1 MRGPAVGAVDGLFK
15 AVEAVLAL
23 LLVAMVVMVFGN
35 VVLRYAFNSGIS
47 VSEEMSRFC
56 FVWLTFIGAI
66 VAMRDGSHLGMDT
79 FVSKMSRRGKLICLT
94 ICQGL
99 ILLCCADA
107 VLGHLAPARSQRDD
121 GGASHRHVDDLD
133 LRCRLPDQRLH
144 RAARAAQAVAHRQ
157 RCDHGCRADRDQR
170 ERRGRARGPGEQAM
184 TVAVFAFSL
193 LGTMALGLPIA
204 FALLICGAALMVWQ
218 GQIDTTILSQK
229 LLEGADSFPL
239 LAIPFFMLAGELM
252 NAGGIS
258 KRIVNFALSWVGHL
272 RGGLGHVAIFASV
285 VMAAISGSAAA
296 DAAAIGAML
305 IPMMRRAG
313 YDVPRASGLI
323 AAGGVIA
330 PVIPPSI
337 GLIVFG
343 VIANVSI
350 GKLFLAGIFP
360 GLLMGLSLLITW
372 QWVARRDKVSVLP
385 RQPLSER
392 LRTGVDGI
400 WALLMPAG
408 IIGGLKFGVFT
419 PTEAGVAACVYAFVL
434 GVFVYRELHLRDVY
448 GLLVAAAK
456 STAVVVFLIAAALV
470 SAWLIT
476 TSEVPQQVA
485 AILKPFMFDK
495 TVLMLVIMV
504 LVVVV
509 GTALDFAPTLMILT
523 PVLMPVI
530 KEAGIDPVYFGVL
543 FIMNNAI
550 GLITP
555 PVGIVLNVI
564 CGVSKISMKD
574 LMRGLW
580 PFLWAEL
587 IVLLLLVLFPA
598 LVMVPLKWF
607 S

>member
-1 MRGPAVGAVDGLFK
+1 M
-15 AVEAVLAL
+15 
-23 LLVAMVVMVFGN
+23 
-35 VVLRYAFNSGIS
+35 
-47 VSEEMSRFC
+47 
-56 FVWLTFIGAI
+56 
-66 VAMRDGSHLGMDT
+66 
-79 FVSKMSRRGKLICLT
+79 T
-94 ICQGL
+94 I
-99 ILLCCADA
+99 
-107 VLGHLAPARSQRDD
+107 
-121 GGASHRHVDDLD
+121 
-133 LRCRLPDQRLH
+133 
-144 RAARAAQAVAHRQ
+144 
-157 RCDHGCRADRDQR
+157 
-170 ERRGRARGPGEQAM
+170 
-184 TVAVFAFSL
+184 AVFTFSL
-193 LGTMALGLPIA
+193 LGAMALGLPIA
-204 FALLICGAALMVWQ
+204 FALLICGAALMVSQ

-258 KRIVNFALSWVGHL
+258 KRIVNFALSWVGHV

-296 DAAAIGAML
+296 DTAAIGALL

-337 GLIVFG
+337 GMIVFG

-372 QWVARRDKVSVLP
+372 QWVARKDQVTVLP
-385 RQPLSER
+385 RQGMNQR
-392 LRTGVDGI
+392 LRAGVDGI

-434 GVFVYRELHLRDVY
+434 GVFVYRELPLRAVY

-476 TSEVPQQVA
+476 TSDVPQQVA
-485 AILKPFMFDK
+485 ALLKPFMFNK
-495 TVLMLVIMV
+495 TVLMFVIMA
-504 LVVVV
+504 LVVIV

-574 LMRGLW
+574 LMKGLW

-587 IVLLLLVLFPA
+587 IVLFLLVLFPA

>member
-1 MRGPAVGAVDGLFK
+1 
-15 AVEAVLAL
+15 
-23 LLVAMVVMVFGN
+23 
-35 VVLRYAFNSGIS
+35 
-47 VSEEMSRFC
+47 
-56 FVWLTFIGAI
+56 
-66 VAMRDGSHLGMDT
+66 
-79 FVSKMSRRGKLICLT
+79 
-94 ICQGL
+94 
-99 ILLCCADA
+99 
-107 VLGHLAPARSQRDD
+107 
-121 GGASHRHVDDLD
+121 
-133 LRCRLPDQRLH
+133 
-144 RAARAAQAVAHRQ
+144 
-157 RCDHGCRADRDQR
+157 
-170 ERRGRARGPGEQAM
+170 M
-184 TVAVFAFSL
+184 TVLIFSFSL
-193 LGTMALGLPIA
+193 FAAMAVGLPIA
-204 FALLICGAALMVWQ
+204 FALLICGAALMVSQ

-258 KRIVNFALSWVGHL
+258 KRIVNFALAWVGHV
-272 RGGLGHVAIFASV
+272 RGGLGIVAIFASV

-296 DAAAIGAML
+296 DAAALGALL

-313 YDVPRASGLI
+313 YNIPRASGLI

-360 GLLMGLSLLITW
+360 GIMMGVSLLVTW
-372 QWVARRDKVSVLP
+372 LWVARKEQVAVLP
-385 RQPLSER
+385 QQSMAQRAR
-392 LRTGVDGI
+392 AGIDGI
-400 WALLMPAG
+400 WALLMPLG
-408 IIGGLKFGVFT
+408 IIGGMKFGIFT
-419 PTEAGVAACVYAFVL
+419 PTEAGVAACVYAFVV
-434 GVFVYRELHLRDVY
+434 GVFLYRELPLRQVY
-448 GLLVAAAK
+448 GLLVSAAK
-456 STAVVVFLIAAALV
+456 STAVVVFLIASALV

-485 AILKPFMFDK
+485 AMLAPFSGNPTLLMF
-495 TVLMLVIMV
+495 VVML
-504 LVVVV
+504 LVVIV

-530 KEAGIDPVYFGVL
+530 KQAGIDPVYFGVL

-564 CGVSKISMKD
+564 CGVSKISMSE
-574 LMRGLW
+574 LMNGLW

-587 IVLLLLVLFPA
+587 AVLFLLVYFPS
-598 LVMVPLKWF
+598 LVLVPFKWLM
-607 S
+607 

>member
-1 MRGPAVGAVDGLFK
+1 M
-15 AVEAVLAL
+15 
-23 LLVAMVVMVFGN
+23 
-35 VVLRYAFNSGIS
+35 
-47 VSEEMSRFC
+47 
-56 FVWLTFIGAI
+56 
-66 VAMRDGSHLGMDT
+66 
-79 FVSKMSRRGKLICLT
+79 T
-94 ICQGL
+94 I
-99 ILLCCADA
+99 
-107 VLGHLAPARSQRDD
+107 
-121 GGASHRHVDDLD
+121 
-133 LRCRLPDQRLH
+133 
-144 RAARAAQAVAHRQ
+144 
-157 RCDHGCRADRDQR
+157 
-170 ERRGRARGPGEQAM
+170 
-184 TVAVFAFSL
+184 AVFTFSL
-193 LGTMALGLPIA
+193 LGAMMLGLPIA
-204 FALLICGAALMVWQ
+204 FALLVCGAALMVAQ

-229 LLEGADSFPL
+229 LVEGADSFPL

-258 KRIVNFALSWVGHL
+258 KRIVNFALAWVGHL
-272 RGGLGHVAIFASV
+272 RGGLGVVAIFASV
-285 VMAAISGSAAA
+285 MMAAISGSAAA
-296 DAAAIGAML
+296 DAAAIGALL

-313 YDVPRASGLI
+313 YNVPRAAGLI

-360 GLLMGLSLLITW
+360 GILMGLSLLIAW
-372 QWVARRDKVSVLP
+372 QWVARRDNVAVLP
-385 RQPLSER
+385 RQSMAQR
-392 LRTGVDGI
+392 GRAAFDGV
-400 WALLMPAG
+400 WALLMPVG

-419 PTEAGVAACVYAFVL
+419 PTEAGVVACVYAFIL
-434 GVFVYRELHLRDVY
+434 GTFVYRELPLRGLY
-448 GLLVAAAK
+448 PLLVSAAK

-476 TSEVPQQVA
+476 TSEVPQQVSA
-485 AILKPFMFDK
+485 MLQPFMFNK
-495 TVLMLVIMV
+495 TVLMFVIMA

-555 PVGIVLNVI
+555 PVGIVLNVM
-564 CGVSKISMKD
+564 CGVAKISMKD
-574 LMRGLW
+574 LMQGLW

-587 IVLLLLVLFPA
+587 IVLFLLVLFPD
-598 LVMVPLKWF
+598 LVLVPLKWL

>member
-1 MRGPAVGAVDGLFK
+1 M
-15 AVEAVLAL
+15 
-23 LLVAMVVMVFGN
+23 
-35 VVLRYAFNSGIS
+35 
-47 VSEEMSRFC
+47 
-56 FVWLTFIGAI
+56 
-66 VAMRDGSHLGMDT
+66 
-79 FVSKMSRRGKLICLT
+79 T
-94 ICQGL
+94 I
-99 ILLCCADA
+99 
-107 VLGHLAPARSQRDD
+107 
-121 GGASHRHVDDLD
+121 
-133 LRCRLPDQRLH
+133 
-144 RAARAAQAVAHRQ
+144 
-157 RCDHGCRADRDQR
+157 
-170 ERRGRARGPGEQAM
+170 
-184 TVAVFAFSL
+184 AVFTFSL
-193 LGTMALGLPIA
+193 LGAMALGLPIA
-204 FALLICGAALMVWQ
+204 FALLICGAALMVSQ

-258 KRIVNFALSWVGHL
+258 KRIVNFALSWVGHV

-296 DAAAIGAML
+296 DTAAIGALL

-337 GLIVFG
+337 GMIVFG

-360 GLLMGLSLLITW
+360 GLLMGLSLLVTW
-372 QWVARRDKVSVLP
+372 QWVARKDQVTVLP
-385 RQPLSER
+385 RQSMNQR

-434 GVFVYRELHLRDVY
+434 GVFVYRELPLRAVY

-476 TSEVPQQVA
+476 TSDVPQQVA
-485 AILKPFMFDK
+485 ALLKPFMFNK
-495 TVLMLVIMV
+495 TVLMFVIMA
-504 LVVVV
+504 LVVIV

-574 LMRGLW
+574 LMKGLW

-587 IVLLLLVLFPA
+587 IVLFLLVLFPS
-598 LVMVPLKWF
+598 LVTVPLKWF